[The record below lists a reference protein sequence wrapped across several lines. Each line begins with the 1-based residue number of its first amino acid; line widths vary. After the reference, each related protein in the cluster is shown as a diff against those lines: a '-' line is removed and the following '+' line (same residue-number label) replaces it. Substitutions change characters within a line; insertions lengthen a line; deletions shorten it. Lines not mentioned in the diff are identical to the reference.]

1 MDVIVNALV
10 NFLQIYSYIVLG
22 RVLLT
27 WFPNIDWYQQPWATI
42 AQLTDPYLDLFRRFI
57 PPLGGFD
64 LSPIVALFL
73 LNIAKAA
80 VGALV

>member
-1 MDVIVNALV
+1 MDVIVSALV

-42 AQLTDPYLDLFRRFI
+42 AQLTDPYLELFRRFI

-73 LNIAKAA
+73 LNIAQAA

>member
-1 MDVIVNALV
+1 MDVIVTALV
-10 NFLQIYSYIVLG
+10 NFLLIYSYIVIA

-27 WFPNIDWYQQPWATI
+27 WFPNIDWYQQPWATLS
-42 AQLTDPYLDLFRRFI
+42 QLTDPYLDLFRRFI

-64 LSPIVALFL
+64 LSPIVAILL
-73 LNIAKAA
+73 LNVAQAA